1 MDKES
6 DKPFKNRSNVKG
18 KQVRLSNRRKRYLKV
33 AKNVATNSNYGKLRH
48 GALLVKGGSIIN
60 TAFNKDK
67 FSSFGERFRDSDYG
81 PATHHAE
88 LSCITGISRSK
99 TKGASVFVVRVN
111 RHGELRLS
119 KPCSMCHD
127 ALKFAGVKKVYY
139 STNNGTIEMY
149 KL

>member
-1 MDKES
+1 M
-6 DKPFKNRSNVKG
+6 
-18 KQVRLSNRRKRYLKV
+18 
-33 AKNVATNSNYGKLRH
+33 RH
-48 GALLVKGGSIIN
+48 GALLVNGGSIIN

-88 LSCITGISRSK
+88 LSCISGIDRSK
-99 TKGASVFVVRVN
+99 TNGASIFVVRVN
-111 RHGELRLS
+111 RKGELRLS
-119 KPCSMCHD
+119 KPCAMCHD

-139 STNNGTIEMY
+139 STNDGSIEMY